1 MLVVE
6 DNIVHQK
13 VAVWTLE
20 KLGCRVDVAANG
32 EEALS
37 MMDLLRYDLIFMDC
51 QMPQM
56 DGFEATAQIRRKEE
70 SLGGRIPIV
79 GLTSNAMKG
88 DRERC
93 LDAGMNDHIA
103 KPVRIEKLRK
113 AVETYGRR
121 RFAENSA
128 PETREDR
135 HDVFDRAEVLER
147 VGGDR
152 EFFNELVALFR
163 ADCRKLLSETREAV
177 SRKDCKALELPR
189 PHLERFGEQLW
200 GERSLR
206 GGA

>member
-1 MLVVE
+1 
-6 DNIVHQK
+6 
-13 VAVWTLE
+13 
-20 KLGCRVDVAANG
+20 
-32 EEALS
+32 
-37 MMDLLRYDLIFMDC
+37 
-51 QMPQM
+51 M

-93 LDAGMNDHIA
+93 LDAGMDDHIA
-103 KPVRIEKLRK
+103 KPVRIEKLIK

-121 RFAENSA
+121 RFADNSA

-135 HDVFDRAEVLER
+135 DDVFDRAEVLER

-163 ADCRKLLSETREAV
+163 TDCRKLLSETREAV
-177 SRKDCKALELPR
+177 SRKGCKALEMAAHTLKGSVSNFGAKDAFEAA
-189 PHLERFGEQLW
+189 HKLETIAVSRNWIAAEESCAELEKEI
-200 GERSLR
+200 ERLEPSLVALGTEEPSQDS
-206 GGA
+206 GGKD